1 MQSLL
6 NFSFIKRN
14 EEWAFFYVFNATL
27 GTYNTLLH
35 SFRGFCMAETY
46 LKRENKANIVF
57 KWDSRDNMQIKPLKV
72 RVNELKLKV

>member
-1 MQSLL
+1 
-6 NFSFIKRN
+6 
-14 EEWAFFYVFNATL
+14 
-27 GTYNTLLH
+27 
-35 SFRGFCMAETY
+35 MAETY